1 MKSIISF
8 HWNKYWC
15 LTLELTKLFYLKSPK
30 FLRDKVINSRQFKKT
45 AFFIFFFKVLRF
57 VPECIRHRVWKQ
69 SHTVAP
75 REEEIRLPV
84 ILPPRGPLITWNYKI
99 RKSTQFT
106 NSHLRQHVFWWR
118 IQAEKP
124 ASLTSRRVAWELNN
138 CCWDILSL
146 HLSWLLPFLFLLAFP
161 FSGLFFFFFLRK
173 NTTKHRGVRKNKKRD
188 GFFSS
193 MTALLWLLEQK
204 AY

>member
-1 MKSIISF
+1 MHLLSSALFFLRKKYFISF
-8 HWNKYWC
+8 IS
-15 LTLELTKLFYLKSPK
+15 FIS
-30 FLRDKVINSRQFKKT
+30 
-45 AFFIFFFKVLRF
+45 FFIFFFKVLRF
-57 VPECIRHRVWKQ
+57 VPELIRRRVWKQ

-124 ASLTSRRVAWELNN
+124 ASPMSRRVAWELNN

-161 FSGLFFFFFLRK
+161 FSGLFFLRK